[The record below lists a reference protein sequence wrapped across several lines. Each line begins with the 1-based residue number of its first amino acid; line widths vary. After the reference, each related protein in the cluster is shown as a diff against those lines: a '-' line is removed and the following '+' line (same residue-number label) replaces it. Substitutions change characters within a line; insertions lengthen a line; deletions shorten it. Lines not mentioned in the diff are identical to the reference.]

1 MTIKEEIQNSEK
13 SLEVKQERQS
23 KSKITI
29 VVLENIEMRK
39 IESKENLL
47 KDSLENEELKLE
59 SVSLINMFKV
69 SFDNFLNYS
78 TIGGLSELA
87 KRNSLFLRIFWMI
100 FVFGCFSYT
109 LLTVIDKVNEYENY
123 NVVLK
128 KYKYEDIPTRF
139 PSITICN
146 EISFNEKY
154 AFKYLKKMLNF
165 TRTYYDYIYPS
176 SNSNGHLTDFYFVY
190 DAVVDKIPPVNQLKR
205 LIVDSLNQ
213 TQLTSLGFNL
223 DSDILISCW
232 SNLYG
237 NCYTFSTNDEV
248 YLTGAQFGLQMEMI
262 VSKCLSFIFYFMFVY
277 FINIK
282 PKRINIIINWLKVLV
297 FD

>member
-39 IESKENLL
+39 IEGKENLL
-47 KDSLENEELKLE
+47 KDSLENEELKLESKE

-223 DSDILISCW
+223 DSDILISCNYNGKPCSEANGDFKRFW

-262 VSKCLSFIFYFMFVY
+262 VSKC
-277 FINIK
+277 
-282 PKRINIIINWLKVLV
+282 
-297 FD
+297 